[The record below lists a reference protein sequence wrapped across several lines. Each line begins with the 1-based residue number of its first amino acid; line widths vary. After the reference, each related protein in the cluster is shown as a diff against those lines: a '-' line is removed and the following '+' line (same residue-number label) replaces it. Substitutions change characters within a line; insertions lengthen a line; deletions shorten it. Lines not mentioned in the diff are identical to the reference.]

1 MKSTKFSKNIW
12 HDHYSQKA
20 QKEGYP
26 ARSVYK
32 LQEIQKKF
40 KILRKRDH
48 ILDLGCAPGSWLIY
62 AANLTGL
69 KGSIM
74 GIDLKS
80 LKIKL
85 PANARFIQDDIFNLS
100 LATKELLSRKFDVV
114 LSDMAPFSSGNQF
127 TDGVRSFQLC
137 IEALALSEKVLK
149 PGGHFICKIF
159 QGEDFKLFSDMIK
172 EQFKQVHI
180 FKPKSSRKASREIF
194 TIGKNRR

>member
-1 MKSTKFSKNIW
+1 MKSTKFSKNLW

-40 KILRKRDH
+40 KILSKNDH

-62 AANLTGL
+62 AASLTGL
-69 KGSIM
+69 KGEVV

-85 PANARFIQDDIFNLS
+85 PAKARFIQGDIFDLP
-100 LATKELLSRKFDVV
+100 LEAKELLNRKFDVV

-137 IEALALSEKVLK
+137 TEALALSEKVLK

-172 EQFKQVHI
+172 EQFKQLHI

>member
-100 LATKELLSRKFDVV
+100 LATKELLSRKFDVL